1 MLKWNLDGSSNG
13 KLDPF
18 GIVRV
23 LRDHE
28 GDFLCVF
35 SYSTSIKKSNVV
47 EILAIRKVSIDCS
60 YALDRN

>member
-13 KLDPF
+13 KLDPC

-28 GDFLCVF
+28 GNFVRVF
-35 SYSTSIKKSNVV
+35 FYKYKKNQMWLRFWQL
-47 EILAIRKVSIDCS
+47 EK
-60 YALDRN
+60 Y

>member
-1 MLKWNLDGSSNG
+1 LDGSSNG

-28 GDFLCVF
+28 GNFL
-35 SYSTSIKKSNVV
+35 SSLILQSIKKSNVV